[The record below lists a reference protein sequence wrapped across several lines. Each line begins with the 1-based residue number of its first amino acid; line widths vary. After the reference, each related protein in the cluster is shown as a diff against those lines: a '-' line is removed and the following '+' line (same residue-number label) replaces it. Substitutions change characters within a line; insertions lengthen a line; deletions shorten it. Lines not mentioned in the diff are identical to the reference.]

1 MIKILI
7 LKHGIKKRCVKIAD
21 KTFNFVGLKCPLPVL
36 KTKKEL
42 KNLTSGQIIEV
53 ISDDIGSLKDVPA
66 LLHKTG
72 DELIS
77 TNEEGNLITFTIKK
91 S

>member
-1 MIKILI
+1 M
-7 LKHGIKKRCVKIAD
+7 
-21 KTFNFVGLKCPLPVL
+21 KCPLPVL

-42 KNLTSGQIIEV
+42 NNLTSGQIIEV

-66 LLHKTG
+66 LLNKTG

-77 TNEEGNLITFTIKK
+77 TKEEGEKITFTIKK